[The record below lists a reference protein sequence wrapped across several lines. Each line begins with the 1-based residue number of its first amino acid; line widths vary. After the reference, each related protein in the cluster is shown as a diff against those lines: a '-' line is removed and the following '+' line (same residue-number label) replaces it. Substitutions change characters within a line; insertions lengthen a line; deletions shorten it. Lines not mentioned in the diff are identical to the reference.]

1 MQAFD
6 HFFQLDPALHHLN
19 HAAVAPWPIRTV
31 ETVTRFAMENGRI
44 GSLEYDRWL
53 ETEQRL
59 RARLQRLIHARGTDE
74 IALLKNTSE
83 GLSFIAQGLDWRA
96 GDNVVITDQEFPSN
110 RIVWEALAER
120 GVETRA
126 ASLGGSDPET
136 AICAAIDD
144 RTRLVSVS
152 AVQYATGL
160 RLDLKRIGRE
170 CERRQVLFCIDAIQA
185 LGAET
190 IDVREVR
197 ADFVVADGHK
207 WMLGPE
213 GVALFY
219 CRRELIPALRL
230 TEYGWHMTRHP
241 GDFDRAEWAPAG
253 DARRFE
259 CGSPNM
265 LGIHALDAS
274 LSVLE
279 EAGIEKVREAV
290 LERTHYL
297 AEWIERLDGFEIVT
311 PLADGRHLG
320 ILSLRHETIPT
331 SRLHQALSKAGVL
344 CALRGGLIRLSPH
357 FHTRTAD
364 LDAVIRVLQKF
375 ENPSTLDV

>member
-31 ETVTRFAMENGRI
+31 EAVTRFAMENGRI
-44 GSLEYDRWL
+44 GSLEYERWL

-59 RARLQRLIHARGTDE
+59 RERLQRLIHARCADE

-83 GLSFIAQGLDWRA
+83 GLSFIAQGLDWQP

-110 RIVWEALAER
+110 RIVWEALADR
-120 GVETRA
+120 GVETRT
-126 ASLGGSDPET
+126 ASLDAPDPE
-136 AICAAIDD
+136 AVICATIDD

-170 CERRQVLFCIDAIQA
+170 CERREVLFCIDAIQA

-190 IDVREVR
+190 IDVRKVR

-207 WMLGPE
+207 WMIGPE
-213 GVALFY
+213 GLALFY

-230 TEYGWHMTRHP
+230 TEYGWHMTNHP
-241 GDFDRAEWAPAG
+241 GDFDRTDWEPAD

-274 LSVLE
+274 LSLLE
-279 EAGIEKVREAV
+279 EVGLDSVRAAV
-290 LERTHYL
+290 IERTRHL
-297 AEWIERLDGFEIVT
+297 AERIERLPGFEIVT
-311 PLADGRHLG
+311 PLEDGRHLG
-320 ILSLRHETIPT
+320 ILSFRHETIPT
-331 SRLHQALSKAGVL
+331 PTLHRALTKAGVL
-344 CALRGGLIRLSPH
+344 CAQRGGLIRLSPH
-357 FHTRTAD
+357 FHTRLED
-364 LDAVIRVLQKF
+364 LDSVIQVLQKS
-375 ENPSTLDV
+375 ENRTTLDG

>member
-31 ETVTRFAMENGRI
+31 EAVTRFAMENGRI
-44 GSLEYDRWL
+44 GSLEYERWL

-59 RARLQRLIHARGTDE
+59 RERLQRLIHARCADE

-83 GLSFIAQGLDWRA
+83 GLSFIAQGLDWQP
-96 GDNVVITDQEFPSN
+96 GDNVVITDHEFPSN
-110 RIVWEALAER
+110 RIVWEALADR
-120 GVETRA
+120 GVETRT
-126 ASLGGSDPET
+126 ASLDAPDPE
-136 AICAAIDD
+136 AVICATIDD

-170 CERRQVLFCIDAIQA
+170 CERREVLFCIDAIQA

-190 IDVREVR
+190 IDVRKVR

-207 WMLGPE
+207 WMIGPE
-213 GVALFY
+213 GLALFY

-230 TEYGWHMTRHP
+230 TEYGWHMTNHP
-241 GDFDRAEWAPAG
+241 GDFDRTDWEPAD

-274 LSVLE
+274 LSLLE
-279 EAGIEKVREAV
+279 EVGLDSVRAAV
-290 LERTHYL
+290 IERTRHL
-297 AEWIERLDGFEIVT
+297 AERIERLPGFEIVT
-311 PLADGRHLG
+311 PLEDGRHLG
-320 ILSLRHETIPT
+320 ILSFRHETIPT
-331 SRLHQALSKAGVL
+331 PTLHRALTKAGVL
-344 CALRGGLIRLSPH
+344 CAQRGGLIRLSPH
-357 FHTRTAD
+357 FHTRLED
-364 LDAVIRVLQKF
+364 LDSVIQVLQKS
-375 ENPSTLDV
+375 ENRTTLDG